1 MSTHDRLTDLEI
13 AALIV
18 RNELGWALDRIKSLN
33 EEAGNIVEAVL
44 VRAFD
49 ETRCNDCCKGL
60 YFCDL
65 PKDHKGGHLAGGLGW

>member
-1 MSTHDRLTDLEI
+1 MSTQSQLTELEI

-18 RNELGWALDRIKSLN
+18 RNEFGWVLSRIKSLN
-33 EEAGNIVEAVL
+33 KEAANLVEMIL

-65 PKDHKGGHLAGGLGW
+65 PKGHAGGHSTGGLCW